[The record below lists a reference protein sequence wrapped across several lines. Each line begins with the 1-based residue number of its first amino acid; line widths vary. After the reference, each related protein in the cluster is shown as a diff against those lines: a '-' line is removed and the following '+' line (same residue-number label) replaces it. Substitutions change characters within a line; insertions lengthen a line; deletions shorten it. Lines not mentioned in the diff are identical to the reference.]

1 MNKHSFLCHFMKFY
15 SKALTQTQTKYKISK
30 CIIDKRSGGS
40 GYSIIHV
47 FNRIASNVMCNP

>member
-47 FNRIASNVMCNP
+47 FNLIASNVM